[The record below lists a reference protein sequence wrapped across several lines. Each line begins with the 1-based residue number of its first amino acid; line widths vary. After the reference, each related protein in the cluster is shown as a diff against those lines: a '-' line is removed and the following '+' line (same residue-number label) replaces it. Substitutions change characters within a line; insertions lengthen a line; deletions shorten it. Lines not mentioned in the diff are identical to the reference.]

1 MADLTITAANC
12 ISGAGARIEHGTAGE
27 TITAGKLVFLDQT
40 TTGKWLLADADAAT
54 AAARGQGKIGVALN
68 GASNGQPLAVQ
79 TEGPITI
86 GATVVAG
93 TTYYLSPNPG
103 GIAPLADI
111 LTGDYVTIVGVAT
124 STSAIRLDFQYSG
137 VAL

>member
-1 MADLTITAANC
+1 MADITVTPSNVVA
-12 ISGAGARIEHGTAGE
+12 SAGARTENGIAGATVTAGQ
-27 TITAGKLVFLDQT
+27 IVFLDST

-54 AAARGQGKIGVALN
+54 AAARGQGKVGVALN
-68 GASNGQPLAVQ
+68 GAALNQPLAVQ

-93 TTYYLSPNPG
+93 TAYYLSPNPG

-111 LTGDYVTIVGVAT
+111 LTGDYVTLVGIAT
-124 STSAIRLDFQYSG
+124 SASVIKLDFQYSG
-137 VAL
+137 VSL

>member
-1 MADLTITAANC
+1 MADISVTPANVL
-12 ISGAGARIEHGTAGE
+12 SGAGARIEHGIAGA
-27 TITAGKLVFLDQT
+27 TVTQGQIVYLDQT

-68 GASNGQPLAVQ
+68 GAANGQPLAVQ
-79 TEGPITI
+79 IEGPITI

-93 TTYYLSPNPG
+93 TSYFLSPNPG

-111 LTGDYVTIVGVAT
+111 LTGDYVTLVGIAT
-124 STSAIRLDFQYSG
+124 STSVIKLDFQYSG

>member
-1 MADLTITAANC
+1 MADLSITAANC
-12 ISGAGARIEHGTAGE
+12 ISGSGARIEHGTAGE
-27 TITAGKLVFLDQT
+27 TVTAGKLVYLDQT

-68 GASNGQPLAVQ
+68 GAALNQPLAVQ

-93 TTYYLSPNPG
+93 TSYFLSPTPG

-111 LTGDYVTIVGVAT
+111 LAGDYVTLVGIAT
-124 STSAIRLDFQYSG
+124 STSVIKLDFQYSG
-137 VAL
+137 VSL